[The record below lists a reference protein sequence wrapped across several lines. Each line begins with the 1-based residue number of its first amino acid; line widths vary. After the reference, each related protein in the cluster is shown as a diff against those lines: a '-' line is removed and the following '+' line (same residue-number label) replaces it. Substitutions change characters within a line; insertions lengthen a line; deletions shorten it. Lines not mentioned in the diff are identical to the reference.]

1 MTSNG
6 SIIVVDDNDSI
17 RDLLKNLLQ
26 AEGYS
31 VITADNGTAALEK
44 LKQMAFDLVISDI
57 MMPGLSGLDL
67 LREVR
72 KFDSNLPVVMITGY
86 PTIDTAVKVIK
97 EGASDFITKPFN
109 LDHAK
114 LVIKRAVENGRL
126 KRQNQTLS
134 DKLEEVD
141 RIKAI
146 SHDLQEKVSEL
157 SALYT
162 VSDVLHNVFTTS
174 EVFVKA
180 IDLAISITEANRAAI
195 WVRDIDTDELALL
208 SARGFES
215 ETGERVSLSSAGLL
229 ERPFKEQTPALSGNY
244 TQCLCSSMKGAQKH
258 SFLAVPIMI
267 GTECFAAIQVCDKV
281 GAMDFSDRD
290 LSIVTDLAK
299 KISLRLENLA
309 LYENLSEN
317 IFKSI
322 TSLVTAI
329 DARDNYTM
337 NHCKRVTSYAVEFA
351 KGINLSNE
359 ILDAFRFAGPIH
371 DVGKIGVRDGIL
383 LKPGKLD
390 NEEFAI
396 MRSHAKIGD
405 EIVCHLNF
413 GENERAVVR
422 NHHEKFD
429 GNGYPDNLK
438 HDSIPLVARI
448 FAIVDTFDAMTTNR
462 PYRKARTR
470 QDAFEELAVCSG
482 VQFDGELVKDFLRLD
497 LFKDVGT
504 FELPES

>member
-6 SIIVVDDNDSI
+6 SIIVVDDNESI
-17 RDLLKNLLQ
+17 RDLLKNLLL

-31 VITADNGTAALEK
+31 VITADNGATALEK
-44 LKQMAFDLVISDI
+44 IKQINFDLVISDI
-57 MMPGLSGLDL
+57 MMPVLSGLDL
-67 LREVR
+67 LTEVR
-72 KFDSNLPVVMITGY
+72 KMDADLPVIMITGF

-114 LVIKRAVENGRL
+114 LVVKRAVENGRL
-126 KRQNQTLS
+126 KKQNQALS
-134 DKLEEVD
+134 DKMEEVD
-141 RIKAI
+141 KIKTI

-162 VSDVLHNVFTTS
+162 ISDVLHHVFSTS

-180 IDLAISITEANRAAI
+180 IDLALSITEANRAAI
-195 WVRDIDTDELALL
+195 WVLDIDTDELVLQ
-208 SARGFES
+208 SARGFDAEA
-215 ETGERVSLSSAGLL
+215 GERVPLSSAGLL
-229 ERPFKEQTPALSGNY
+229 TRPFKEQASALSGNY
-244 TQCLCSSMKGAQKH
+244 TECLCSSKKSIEKH
-258 SFLAVPIMI
+258 PFLAVPVMI
-267 GTECFAAIQVCDKV
+267 GAESFAALQVCDKV
-281 GAMDFSDRD
+281 GAMDFSPRD
-290 LSIVTDLAK
+290 LSIITDLAK

-337 NHCKRVTSYAVEFA
+337 NHCKRVTNYAVEFA
-351 KGINLSNE
+351 RGINLSDE

-383 LKPGKLD
+383 LKPDKLD

-429 GNGYPDNLK
+429 GNGYPDGLK
-438 HDSIPLVARI
+438 HDRIPLVARI

-497 LFKDVGT
+497 LFKDIGV
-504 FELPES
+504 PNS